1 MEETQ
6 KKKTLSRSQAN
17 WLLLAAGGMGAA
29 PILLSTASS
38 PTIYMDVFTMFAV
51 YLIGI
56 AAGGT
61 LLARSYE
68 GQEQQLLTERDK
80 QLNSLADKY
89 NKKVDTLVQL
99 YNEDVDNSKGGGT
112 SLESLRERVMG
123 GGMKTNKLS
132 TRQLKK
138 AYSSRY
144 EDCSRQ
150 FSAARSSYLNSF
162 KQEHGKELVFKHLWG
177 WLFFIGIAVSMICF
191 IYSVGAEASTAAPSS
206 KLVSNQEVT
215 YWNAQNIPI
224 PYLQDSTQYV
234 SNPDHVLTDEAVN
247 RINTTMKRV
256 ELETNVQTVVIVVNH
271 IENDDPYRMAQDIGN
286 NYGVG
291 YHDRGLVI
299 VVGYEDHSINMS
311 PGRALEADLTDAE
324 CKELQQ
330 RYVIP
335 AMRAE
340 QPDSAMIY
348 LSDAILAKLQS
359 KELPQMSSLR
369 SATDEEGDKGA
380 QAMGLYTCLMLCWII
395 FYAYKNKKYRW
406 LGAAAAAHLVS
417 NPFYVP
423 ESSGGGFFVSGGG
436 GGGFRGGGGGGFG
449 GGFGG
454 GHFGGGSFG
463 GGGATSRW

>member
-1 MEETQ
+1 MEESQ

-17 WLLLAAGGMGAA
+17 MLLLAAGGLGAVPA
-29 PILLSTASS
+29 LLSTASS
-38 PTIYMDVFTMFAV
+38 HTIYMDVFTMFAV
-51 YLIGI
+51 YLIGLG
-56 AAGGT
+56 AGGT
-61 LLARSYE
+61 FLTRRYE
-68 GQEQQLLTERDK
+68 GKEQQLIEERDRK
-80 QLNSLADKY
+80 LKSIADTY
-89 NKKVDTLVQL
+89 NKKVDTLVEL
-99 YNEDVDNSKGGGT
+99 YNEDVDNNNGVGT
-112 SLESLRERVMG
+112 SLESLRERVLG
-123 GGMKTNKLS
+123 GNSRPNKLT

-144 EDCSRQ
+144 ENCSRQ
-150 FSAARSSYLNSF
+150 FAAARHSYLNSF
-162 KQEHGKELVFKHLWG
+162 KQEHGRELVFKHLWG

-191 IYSVGAEASTAAPSS
+191 LYSAGAGEPGTTATPLAS
-206 KLVSNQEVT
+206 KQEVT

-234 SNPDHVLTDEAVN
+234 SNPDHVLSDDAVN
-247 RINTTMKRV
+247 RINSTMKRI
-256 ELETNVQTVVIVVNH
+256 EHETNVQTVVIVVNH
-271 IENDDPYRMAQDIGN
+271 IENDDPYRMAQDVGN

-291 YHDRGLVI
+291 YNDRGLVV

-311 PGRALEADLTDAE
+311 PGRSLEADLTDAE

-359 KELPQMSSLR
+359 KELPQMASLR
-369 SATDEEGDKGA
+369 SSADEEEDKMA

-395 FYAYKNKKYRW
+395 FFVYKNKKYRW

-436 GGGFRGGGGGGFG
+436 GGGGFHGGGGGGFG
-449 GGFGG
+449 GGS
-454 GHFGGGSFG
+454 FGGGSFG